1 MTLKRKPI
9 WGWAFYDWANS
20 AFATTVM
27 AGFFPIFFKTYW
39 SHGAD
44 VNISTARLGFGNAA
58 AGLIVALLAP
68 FLGALADH
76 ASRRKRYLLCFAYLG
91 ALATTCLF
99 WVQEGQ
105 WVLAMGAYGV
115 GIVGFSGANIFND
128 ALLPVVSEG
137 RRMDMVSSLGFAM
150 GYLGGG
156 LLFLLNVLMTEFPGA
171 FGLADATS
179 AVRFSFMTVGVWW
192 ASFSLF
198 TALWVKEP
206 PRDDAPRL
214 SAMDAIGR
222 GGAQIL
228 QTLRDARHYKPA
240 FWFLAAYWCYIDGVD
255 TVIRMA
261 VDYGL
266 SLGFD
271 AGDLVVALLAVQF
284 IGFPAAVGFGKLGE
298 KWGTRKS
305 IFLGIGCYM
314 AITLWGAFMTRK
326 AEFYVLAAGVGL
338 VQGGIQALSRS
349 YYASLI
355 PPDRAGEFFG
365 FYNMLGKFAA
375 ILGPVLVATVTLGTR
390 FWLMPSDP
398 TADQLVSVSR
408 LASRWGIGSLLVLF
422 ILGAVLLLKVRET
435 APGSHPEA
443 H

>member
-1 MTLKRKPI
+1 MTFRSKPI

-58 AGLIVALLAP
+58 AGLLVALLAP
-68 FLGALADH
+68 FLGALADR

-91 ALATTCLF
+91 ALATACLF
-99 WVQEGQ
+99 WVREGQ
-105 WVLAMGAYGV
+105 WMLAVAAYAV
-115 GIVGFSGANIFND
+115 GIVGFSGANIYND
-128 ALLPVVSEG
+128 ALLPIVSEG

-156 LLFLLNVLMTEFPGA
+156 LLFLFNVLMTTSPGA
-171 FGLADATS
+171 FGIVDTTS
-179 AVRFSFMTVGVWW
+179 AVRISFMTVAVWW
-192 ASFSLF
+192 AFFSLF
-198 TALWVKEP
+198 TAFWVKEP
-206 PRDDAPRL
+206 PGDDGPRQTIM
-214 SAMDAIGR
+214 ADIGR

-305 IFLGIGCYM
+305 IFLAIGCYM

-355 PPDRAGEFFG
+355 PPDRSGEFFG

-375 ILGPVLVATVTLGTR
+375 IIGPALVATVTLVAR
-390 FWLMPSDP
+390 YWLMPSDP
-398 TADQLVSVSR
+398 SADELIAVSR

-422 ILGAVLLLKVRET
+422 ILGAVLLLKVRGPAT
-435 APGSHPEA
+435 GARPDA